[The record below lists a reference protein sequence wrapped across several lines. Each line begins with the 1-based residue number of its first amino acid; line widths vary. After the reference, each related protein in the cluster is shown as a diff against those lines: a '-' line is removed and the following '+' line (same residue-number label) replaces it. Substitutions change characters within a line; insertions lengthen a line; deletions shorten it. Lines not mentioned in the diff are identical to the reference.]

1 MRVLIYSPAFLPLVG
16 GLELNTEA
24 LARGLEALGEE
35 VVVVTRTPGGD
46 DAEEPFVVVR
56 DPSARELLRWV
67 RWSEVVLHQNL
78 SLRGIWAILVA
89 RRPLVVAHHSWYR
102 RVGGR
107 EGVRDL
113 LKRAVIRRVAGSI
126 SVSPAIARALRA
138 PSVVVENGFRD
149 DLFRERADTP
159 RDRDLLFVGR
169 LVSDKGADLLLHA
182 LARLA
187 ERGLR
192 PNLTVVGAGPERAAL
207 ETLAGELGVRAATTF
222 TGLAQAEALAETYRR
237 HRIAVVPS
245 RYDEPFG
252 IVALEAIASGCVVVG
267 SAGGG
272 LPRAIGPC
280 GLTFPNG
287 DVAALAACLE
297 TLLRQPALCERLRS
311 GARAHLA
318 AHGNRKM
325 VTGYRAVLRRAVGE
339 GE

>member
-24 LARGLEALGEE
+24 LARGLEALGEQ
-35 VVVVTRTPGGD
+35 VVVVTRTPGAD
-46 DAEEPFVVVR
+46 DEAEPFGVVR
-56 DPSARELLRWV
+56 NPTPRELLRWV

-78 SLRGIWAILVA
+78 SLRGLWPMLLT

-102 RVGGR
+102 RTGGR
-107 EGVRDL
+107 EGFRDW
-113 LKRAVIRRVAGSI
+113 LKRSVIRRAAGSI

-138 PSVVVENGFRD
+138 PSVVVENGYRD
-149 DLFRERADTP
+149 DLFREDPATP
-159 RDRDLLFVGR
+159 RDLDLLFVGR

-182 LARLA
+182 LALLA

-192 PNLTVVGAGPERAAL
+192 PNLTVVGAGPEREAL
-207 ETLAGELGVRAATTF
+207 ETLSRELGVAGATTF
-222 TGLAQAEALAETYRR
+222 AGLAQSEALAETYRR
-237 HRIAVVPS
+237 HHIAVVPS

-252 IVALEAIASGCVVVG
+252 IVALEAIASGCLVVG

-287 DVAALAACLE
+287 DVGALAACLE
-297 TLLRQPALCERLRS
+297 QLLRQPQLGERLRA

-318 AHGNRKM
+318 AHGNREM
-325 VTGYRAVLRRAVGE
+325 VAGYRAILREAAGE
-339 GE
+339 SA

>member
-16 GLELNTEA
+16 GLELTAEA
-24 LARGLEALGEE
+24 LARGLEALGEQ
-35 VVVVTRTPGGD
+35 VVVVTRTPGLD
-46 DAEEPFVVVR
+46 DEGERVGIVR
-56 DPSARELLRWV
+56 CPSPRELLRWV

-78 SLRGIWAILVA
+78 SLRGLWPVLLT

-102 RVGGR
+102 RTSGR
-107 EGVRDL
+107 EGLRDW
-113 LKRAVIRRVAGSI
+113 LKRSVIRRAAGSI
-126 SVSPAIARALRA
+126 SVSPAIAGALRA
-138 PSVVVENGFRD
+138 PSVVVENGYRD
-149 DLFRERADTP
+149 DLFREDPTTP

-192 PNLTVVGAGPERAAL
+192 PNLTIVGAGREREAL
-207 ETLAGELGVRAATTF
+207 EALSRELGVAGETSFA
-222 TGLAQAEALAETYRR
+222 GLAQSEELAEWYRR
-237 HRIAVVPS
+237 HRIAIVPS

-267 SAGGG
+267 SSGGG

-287 DVAALAACLE
+287 DIGALTDCLE
-297 TLLRQPALCERLRS
+297 QLLRQPQLGEHLRA
-311 GARAHLA
+311 GAQAHLA
-318 AHGNRKM
+318 DHGNREM
-325 VTGYRAVLRRAVGE
+325 VAGYRAILREAAKE
-339 GE
+339 SD